1 VDAMRISGARW
12 AWVLAVTFLV
22 ATVIA
27 LLANLN
33 ITAPAPEFAED
44 AALPDII
51 FAEFAASR
59 GGAQLQEVGNSLLYA
74 AGFLAI
80 AMLGPIL
87 REVLGRGDARVTR
100 FTVFFLVAGT
110 IGILSQVMYIGGKDV
125 ATAPY
130 YCDCDYLDAQL
141 ISRVTALDV
150 LGGIQ
155 AWMVDAF
162 IFLFAVGVL
171 AAADVASTKGWPG
184 GFVRASQVLAV
195 LGLAAVVWDRIA
207 VPLLVNADV
216 HIEYGLIGLGILA
229 VIAGV
234 ATPVWAVILART
246 LSRPEGDAAAG

>member
-1 VDAMRISGARW
+1 MRTSGARW

-33 ITAPAPEFAED
+33 ITAPGPEFAKD
-44 AALPDII
+44 AELPDII
-51 FAEFAASR
+51 FAEFAAAR
-59 GGAQLQEVGNSLLYA
+59 GAAQLQEVANSLLYA

-87 REVLGRGDARVTR
+87 RDVLGRGDPRVTR
-100 FTVFFLVAGT
+100 FTVFFLVAVT
-110 IGILSQVMYIGGKDV
+110 IGIMSQVMYIGGKDV

-162 IFLFAVGVL
+162 SVLFAVGLL
-171 AAADVASTKGWPG
+171 AVAGVARAKAWPG
-184 GFVRASQVLAV
+184 GFVRASQALAV
-195 LGLAAVVWDRIA
+195 LGLAFVAWDRIA

-216 HIEYGLIGLGILA
+216 HIDYGLIGLGILA

-234 ATPVWAVILART
+234 ATPIWAVLLART
-246 LSRPEGDAAAG
+246 LARPESDAPTG